1 MKQAT
6 YTIILIALFIT
17 GLSTFSIAE
26 EKPLIRSTVVDVDG
40 KPVPGAYIFFYDSED
55 TKRAVDLVSPVTDKN
70 GYCEK
75 AVPPGSYWVLARLK
89 REGDFD
95 MGPLMIE
102 DKVSAYPLEIEVAVG
117 EKHDLTFTVM
127 DLLDTI
133 RTETKKREDLNRV
146 SGKIVN
152 KAGEPVKKV
161 FVFANRHNK
170 AVLMPR
176 YFSAW
181 TGDDGLFTIY
191 MPVGEY
197 YLGVSSQFAPDLKY
211 TAETL
216 ITVKADLVDQTLVFG
231 NEKLK
236 MKSEK

>member
-1 MKQAT
+1 VKQAT